1 MLPRVVQRM
10 EVMDK
15 VFEATFARWRR
26 KLGDSNMESAWR
38 RASNSISG
46 LILFPTAAIVIPVA
60 LFVAAMTHTGYS
72 AEEKRTIQIIGVVIW
87 FSVSFLLDRRFRKF
101 LISPPRLESEESFI
115 DKRLLMKFRV
125 ACIAS
130 FVVSCVG
137 GWLMHGVG
145 PI

>member
-1 MLPRVVQRM
+1 M

-15 VFEATFARWRR
+15 VFEAMFARWRR
-26 KLGDSNMESAWR
+26 KLGDSNLESAWR
-38 RASNSISG
+38 RTSNSISG

-60 LFVAAMTHTGYS
+60 LVLAAIMHAGYS
-72 AEEKRTIQIIGVVIW
+72 GPEKITIQILGVVIW

-101 LISPPRLESEESFI
+101 LISPPRLESKESFI

-130 FVVSCVG
+130 FVVSCLG
-137 GWLMHGVG
+137 GWLMHRAG
-145 PI
+145 ISLI